1 MFQTMTGSRSVNV
14 LVCTH
19 NDADHANGVI
29 GFLESGLACDEVWL
43 PGRWLGALPG
53 VLGSFTDL
61 FVSLAEEVAQEK
73 LAEDLEHQLWEGTTP
88 LEQLAERLPDRPQDG
103 ETDDGLPLGE
113 DGWPESLR
121 EELEQADS
129 WDSSTGWPWLVHP
142 KLWPHTVYPFP
153 PYPPIGPARIRLL
166 WSVIE
171 AARKVRAIAIAA
183 FHRGIPVR
191 WFEYDFNHPRG
202 GRAELEPLNARAI
215 ARFRPFTG
223 LLLHFLALTVSN
235 KESLVFWSPGTD
247 DFPGVL
253 FTADSDLNN
262 VRLPRDIAGAIATA
276 PHHGS
281 EANANAYSAV
291 AAACDAASLKWV
303 RSDGRYRSR
312 PGLSY
317 LKVAGRRLCTI
328 CRLRGGGSSTKRPV
342 HLFTRRGDWIR
353 HRATAICACV

>member
-1 MFQTMTGSRSVNV
+1 MFQTMTGSGSVNI

-29 GFLESGLACDEVWL
+29 GFLESGLECEEIWL
-43 PGRWLGALPG
+43 PGRWLNALSG
-53 VLGSFTDL
+53 VLRPFTDV
-61 FVSLAEEVAQEK
+61 FVRLAEEVAQEN
-73 LAEDLEHQLWEGTTP
+73 LAEDLEHQPWEGKTP
-88 LEQLAERLPDRPQDG
+88 LEQLAERLPDRLQDR
-103 ETDDGLPLGE
+103 ETDDGTPLGE

-121 EELEQADS
+121 EGLERAES
-129 WDSSTGWPWLVHP
+129 WDSSAGWPWLVDP
-142 KLWPHTVYPFP
+142 RLWLQIVHAFP
-153 PYPPIGPARIRLL
+153 PYASIGPARTRLL

-171 AARKVRAIAIAA
+171 AARKIRAIAIAA
-183 FHRGIPVR
+183 FHCGIPVR
-191 WFEYDFNHPRG
+191 WFEYDCNRPG
-202 GRAELEPLNARAI
+202 GGCAQLEPLNARAI

-262 VRLPRDIAGAIATA
+262 VQLPRDIAGAIATA

-281 EANANAYSAV
+281 EANANAYAAV

-317 LKVAGRRLCTI
+317 LKVAGRRLCTL
-328 CRLRGGGSSTKRPV
+328 CRLPGGRSSTKRPV
-342 HLFTRRGDWIR
+342 HLFSRQGGWIR
-353 HRATAICACV
+353 HRTTAKCACV